1 MSTKKRV
8 KQRDNNRCQICGD
21 PNGKR
26 YDSGVVV
33 DTTVHHIIHKC
44 MGGQTIPENLVTL
57 CDLCNAVIHDQRWK
71 EYFGSKGTP
80 ENLKEIQQNYEKYL
94 KLPYNER
101 ETTKEKIWK
110 ELRVK

>member
-1 MSTKKRV
+1 MSTKNRV

-21 PNGKR
+21 PHGKK
-26 YDSGVVV
+26 YDSGVIVEAQA
-33 DTTVHHIIHKC
+33 HHIIPKY
-44 MGGQTIPENLVTL
+44 MGGITSPENEITL
-57 CDLCNAVIHDQRWK
+57 CDLCHAVIHDQRWK

-101 ETTKEKIWK
+101 EAIKEKIWS
-110 ELRVK
+110 ELGVK